1 MLGETHGDV
10 KVRLLECGRRSVSTF
25 IMGPSWDSE
34 WPVWMGLGIK
44 FVEVEFR
51 TDLGRSFLDPL
62 DPRTLWGRSQ
72 AALGR
77 SSGHSLFLP
86 FTTSLTHFP
95 PLALVCGSVVSDC
108 SSFFLGS
115 GMSCVRG
122 CLQWAR
128 RFAPPFFS
136 FSFLDFQAVFACA
149 YAVSFR
155 TWTVYLVCSILVV
168 ANIRPVYQKKWER
181 RHDSA
186 VSSEEAS
193 VAQFSLEYGGQ
204 RRIVRVLP

>member
-1 MLGETHGDV
+1 
-10 KVRLLECGRRSVSTF
+10 
-25 IMGPSWDSE
+25 MGAE
-34 WPVWMGLGIK
+34 
-44 FVEVEFR
+44 
-51 TDLGRSFLDPL
+51 
-62 DPRTLWGRSQ
+62 
-72 AALGR
+72 
-77 SSGHSLFLP
+77 SSGTRKVIWSFSFLP

-95 PLALVCGSVVSDC
+95 LLALVCGSVVSDC

-168 ANIRPVYQKKWER
+168 ANIRPVYKKKQAE
-181 RHDSA
+181 
-186 VSSEEAS
+186 SSQLALTYACFTS
-193 VAQFSLEYGGQ
+193 RSKRSQISHICYPRYLVFAKRMRDYT
-204 RRIVRVLP
+204 V